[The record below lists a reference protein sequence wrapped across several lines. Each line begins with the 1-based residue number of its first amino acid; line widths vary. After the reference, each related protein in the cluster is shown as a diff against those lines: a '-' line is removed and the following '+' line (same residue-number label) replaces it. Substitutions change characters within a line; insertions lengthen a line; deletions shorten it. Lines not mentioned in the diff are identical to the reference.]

1 MLCSADSGP
10 NAILSAFNLGCQP
23 YQISMAI
30 LKRQSQIHLNELT
43 VFAINIRWVVLIIR
57 LTFSYLLSK

>member
-30 LKRQSQIHLNELT
+30 LKRKSQIYLKELT
-43 VFAINIRWVVLIIR
+43 VLAINIR
-57 LTFSYLLSK
+57 